1 MTEFEFKCPQCGGAI
16 EADDS
21 FRGQTVECPHCGKG
35 IVVPRG
41 SVPDRK
47 VQLRPVKRETPM
59 STSNVTSVA
68 SSRISEY
75 ERMAQAEAR
84 RQRITQITNLAK
96 NILLLLFL
104 VATGWGAWKF
114 FRGNFGIPS
123 EGKLTDGNMGE
134 NEKISPA
141 RFTDTGSTQVD
152 ETLLHKTAAKTEYSG
167 SWKEKVVVIGNDG
180 KGGGTAFLMKMDG
193 KTYLVTNEHVARATD
208 EFKRVYLLDGTRLE
222 LGSFE
227 VADDRDI
234 VRFEVNDELPAFK
247 LSNET
252 PKIDDKIAIYG
263 NSAGEGAITEER
275 GEIKAIGTFR
285 LEVTA
290 HVVAGNSGSPV
301 INGSG
306 EVVGVYTYVTR
317 GDSSNDF
324 DMLDSRYKDGRKWAV
339 RFTGVKWIKVD
350 WKEFCH
356 QVALLEDVKEFL
368 TRLLPFLA
376 KQNGE
381 ENTSRL
387 AYGFRYDELTKLGFR
402 IHGGMYRRYLQDL
415 SKTYTQWQN
424 ARSEFDRSLRKDSAK
439 DLDKNRT
446 TWQESE
452 KEFASILT
460 NSFQFALD
468 DFDKVEWRT
477 TRMKDEA
484 KSCKEWIHDQ
494 VTKQMRRLKDVGV
507 VSEKIGGVIKDETKG
522 TLLDRVRNS
531 LATVMAGTAQ
541 GSGFLVK
548 MDGKIRFITNEHVVR
563 CGNPFSATLPDG
575 TMLKFEPTIEV
586 AANRDLVRMT
596 VIGTNEALELA
607 KDMPREGQR
616 IHVFGNSDG
625 GGVLTSLHGTVNGIG
640 PDRIETSG
648 CTFVSG
654 NSGSAVINDNGEVV
668 AVATYTVD
676 LPDLEDRAKQQSRF
690 NTVRWFSVR
699 LNNIKW
705 ESISWNDY
713 ALRAET
719 LNQLELYEELCRK
732 VCFRDQRLI
741 RKHEVLEWIENEK
754 ITNRTLAN
762 ALMGIARADEA
773 YLAWKQQWK
782 DLVNKMHE
790 VRGHALNDPRSKVIR
805 EYKKFPSVLKTCAQ
819 ARSRVLDAGLN
830 LIDGTDWKVSRLKN
844 SGSSGVDA
852 KYYRDFFHFHAR
864 RFRAFN
870 AKELKGIEMPEL
882 PPDLKKRLH

>member
-1 MTEFEFKCPQCGGAI
+1 MAEFEFKCPQCGGAI
-16 EADDS
+16 EADDF

-47 VQLRPVKRETPM
+47 VQLRPVRRETPM
-59 STSNVTSVA
+59 STSHVTSVA
-68 SSRISEY
+68 SSRMSEY

-84 RQRITQITNLAK
+84 RQRITQTSNLAK

-123 EGKLTDGNMGE
+123 EGKLTDGNMVEAG
-134 NEKISPA
+134 KISPA

-152 ETLLHKTAAKTEYSG
+152 ETLLRKTAAKTENSG

-180 KGGGTAFLMKMDG
+180 KGGGTAFLVKMDG
-193 KTYLVTNEHVARATD
+193 KTYLVTNEHVVRATD

-227 VADDRDI
+227 IADDRDI
-234 VRFEVNDELPAFK
+234 VRFEVNGELPAFK

-252 PKIDDKIAIYG
+252 PKTDDKIAIYG
-263 NSAGEGAITEER
+263 NSAGKGAITEER
-275 GEIKAIGTFR
+275 GTIKAVGTFR

-301 INGSG
+301 VNGNG
-306 EVVGVYTYVTR
+306 EVVGIYTYVTR
-317 GDSSNDF
+317 GDSSEDF
-324 DMLDSRYKDGRKWAV
+324 DMQDSRYKDGRKWAV
-339 RFTGVKWIKVD
+339 RFTGVRWVKVD
-350 WKEFCH
+350 WKEYCD
-356 QVALLEDVKEFL
+356 QVALLEDTREFL
-368 TRLLPFLA
+368 ARMMPFLA
-376 KQNGE
+376 EQDGE
-381 ENTSRL
+381 KTESRFT
-387 AYGFRYDELTKLGFR
+387 YGLRYDELTRLDFR

-415 SKTYTQWQN
+415 SNTYTQWQN

-452 KEFASILT
+452 KEFAGILT
-460 NSFQFALD
+460 NSFQFALK

-477 TRMKDEA
+477 MRMKDEV
-484 KSCKEWIHDQ
+484 KSYKEWIENQ
-494 VTKQMRRLKDVGV
+494 VAKQIRRLKDVGMA
-507 VSEKIGGVIKDETKG
+507 SDKMGDAIKEETKG
-522 TLLDRVRNS
+522 TLLDQVKHS
-531 LATVMAGTAQ
+531 LAIVKAGTAL

-548 MDGKIRFITNEHVVR
+548 MDGKIRLVTNEHVVR
-563 CGNPFSATLPDG
+563 GGNPFSATLPDG
-575 TMLKFEPTIEV
+575 TMLRFEPTIEV

-596 VIGTNEALELA
+596 VIGTNETLELA

-654 NSGSAVINDNGEVV
+654 NSGSAVINDNGQVV
-668 AVATYTVD
+668 AVATYTID

-690 NTVRWFSVR
+690 NAVRWFSVR
-699 LNNIKW
+699 LNNVKW
-705 ESISWNDY
+705 ESISWSDY

-741 RKHEVLEWIENEK
+741 RKHEVLEWIERERM
-754 ITNRTLAN
+754 TNRTLSN
-762 ALMGIARADEA
+762 ALLGVARADEA

-782 DLVNKMHE
+782 DLVNKMNE
-790 VRGHALNDPRSKVIR
+790 IREHALNDPRSKVIR
-805 EYKKFPSVLKTCAQ
+805 EYKKFPSVLKSCAQ
-819 ARSRVLDAGLN
+819 ARMRALDAGLN
-830 LIDGTDWKVSRLKN
+830 LIDGTDWKVSRLKD
-844 SGSSGVDA
+844 GGDTGVSA
-852 KYYRDFFHFHAR
+852 KYYREFFHFHAR
-864 RFRAFN
+864 RFRVFN
-870 AKELKGIEMPEL
+870 AKELKGVEMPEL
-882 PPDLKKRLH
+882 PPSLKNRL